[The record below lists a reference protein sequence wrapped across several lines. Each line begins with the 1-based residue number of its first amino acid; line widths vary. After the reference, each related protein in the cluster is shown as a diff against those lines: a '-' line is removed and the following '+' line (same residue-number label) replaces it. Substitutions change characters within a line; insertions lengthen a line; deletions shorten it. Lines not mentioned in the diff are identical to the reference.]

1 MKDSFGLFERIDTKL
16 EGCYEIQPVVRED
29 SRGIFIKT
37 FHESAFKELSLATD
51 FIEQYHSMSVK
62 NVVRGLHFQIPP
74 AEHEKLVYCT
84 VGKVMDVALDL
95 RKNSETYGEFH
106 VFTLDWEKGNMAYL
120 PKGMAHGFCTLS
132 DKAVMMYMVTS
143 QYDPKHDSG
152 ILWSSAGIPWPV
164 EQPILSER
172 DQIFVKLED
181 FKSPF

>member
-16 EGCYEIQPVVRED
+16 EGCYEIQPVVRGD
-29 SRGIFIKT
+29 SRGSFTKT

-51 FIEQYHSMSVK
+51 YIEQYHSMSVK
-62 NVVRGLHFQIPP
+62 NVIRGMHFQTPP
-74 AEHEKLVYCT
+74 AAHEKLVYCT

-95 RKNSETYGEFH
+95 RKNSKTYGKFH

-120 PKGMAHGFCTLS
+120 SKGLAHGFCTLS

-143 QYDPKHDSG
+143 QYAPEHDSG

-164 EQPILSER
+164 EQSVLSER
-172 DQIFVKLED
+172 DQSFVRLED